1 MKANSNRFYRVLLI
15 EDSETDRQTV
25 AHYLRQR
32 PTTAYHLL
40 HAESGQQGLELCE
53 AEIDCVLL
61 DHQLPGCDGNEI
73 LRQLRAAYPYLA
85 IVVMTHAA
93 DEQGAVQCLKLGAE
107 DYLSKRNLTAE
118 HLERTIRYACQQAQ
132 HRRQFDAQQ
141 AELEATNQRLRREV
155 AERKAA
161 EAELRER
168 ENQLRVITEHLPA
181 LISHVGA
188 DLRYRFVNRCY
199 ERWYG
204 IPSEK
209 MVGRHIRELLGEGNY
224 EKVKDQI
231 RLVLSGKQTTFQND
245 VVNPR
250 TGARSVVTTYVPE
263 FDDDGSVIGF
273 FAMVFDQTDVR
284 RAVDKFNDSERR
296 FRQLAG
302 AVPQMVLAARAE
314 GFLDYLDQDELAES
328 VIETAG
334 SVVVVLNP
342 QGQIMRLNRSLEEVS
357 GYEREEVQGRDWF
370 ATFLPAEDHRGARE
384 AFEQVLSNQPSR
396 GRVAPIITKQG
407 LRREFSWWERP
418 IRDVEGNI
426 TGLLLLGHDVT
437 ELYEAQAR
445 ALQAE
450 RLAAIGEAMTALA
463 HESRNALQ
471 RSQANLEMLTR
482 DVEDRPQ
489 AIQFIRRIQKAQD
502 DLHQLYEDV
511 REYAKPIRVTPEP
524 NDLGEI
530 VRETW
535 EQLAPVRTG
544 RRVELME
551 HLAGDDLQCE
561 VDRFAMRQVFRNI
574 LENSLA
580 AAVDPVKI
588 DITYEP
594 TELAGER
601 ALQIR
606 LRDNGP
612 GFSPEVRQRIF
623 DVFFTT
629 KTHGTGLGMAIA
641 RRLVEA
647 HQGQIAVSS
656 EPQQGAEFV
665 ITLRRRRR

>member
-1 MKANSNRFYRVLLI
+1 MKANSNRFYRILLI
-15 EDSETDRQTV
+15 EDSETDRQAV
-25 AHYLRQR
+25 AQYLRQR
-32 PTTAYHLL
+32 PTTAYQLL
-40 HAESGQQGLELCE
+40 HAETGQQGLELC
-53 AEIDCVLL
+53 AADIDCVLL
-61 DHQLPGCDGNEI
+61 DHQLPGCDGNEV
-73 LRQLRAAYPYLA
+73 LRQLRTTYPYLP

-107 DYLSKRNLTAE
+107 DYLNKRSLTAE
-118 HLERTIRYACQQAQ
+118 YLERTIRYAYQQAQ

-155 AERKAA
+155 AERKAT

-168 ENQLRVITEHLPA
+168 EVQLRLITEHLPA
-181 LISHVGA
+181 LIAHVGA

-199 ERWYG
+199 EQWHG
-204 IPSEK
+204 VPAEK
-209 MVGRHIRELLGEGNY
+209 IVGRHVRELLGDGNY

-231 RLVLSGKQTTFQND
+231 RLVLSGQQTTFQND
-245 VVNPR
+245 IVNPR
-250 TGARSVVTTYVPE
+250 TGPRSVVTTYVPE
-263 FDDDGSVIGF
+263 IDSKGEVVGF
-273 FAMVFDQTDVR
+273 FSTVFDQTDVR
-284 RAVDKFNDSERR
+284 RAVAKFNDSERR

-302 AVPQMVLAARAE
+302 VVPQMVLAARAE

-334 SVVVVLNP
+334 AIVVVLDP
-342 QGQIMRLNRSLEEVS
+342 QGQIMRLNRFLEEVS
-357 GYEREEVQGRDWF
+357 GYELEEVQGRDWF
-370 ATFLPAEDHRGARE
+370 ATFLPAEDHHGARK
-384 AFEQVLSNQPSR
+384 AFAQAISNQPCR

-407 LRREFSWWERP
+407 WRREFSWWERP
-418 IRDVEGNI
+418 IRDTEGNI

-437 ELYEAQAR
+437 ELYEAQKR

-471 RSQANLEMLTR
+471 RSQANLEMLMR

-511 REYAKPIRVTPEP
+511 REYAKPIRVNPQP
-524 NDLGEI
+524 ADLRAI

-535 EQLAPVRTG
+535 EQIAPVRAG
-544 RRVELME
+544 RSVELIE
-551 HLAGDDLQCE
+551 HLRCSDLQCE
-561 VDRFAMRQVFRNI
+561 VDCFGMRQVFRNI

-588 DITYEP
+588 DATYEA
-594 TELAGER
+594 TELGGEP
-601 ALQIR
+601 ALEIR

-612 GFSPEVRQRIF
+612 GFSAEVQQRIF

-647 HQGQIAVSS
+647 HHGQIAVRS
-656 EPQQGAEFV
+656 EPQHGAEFV